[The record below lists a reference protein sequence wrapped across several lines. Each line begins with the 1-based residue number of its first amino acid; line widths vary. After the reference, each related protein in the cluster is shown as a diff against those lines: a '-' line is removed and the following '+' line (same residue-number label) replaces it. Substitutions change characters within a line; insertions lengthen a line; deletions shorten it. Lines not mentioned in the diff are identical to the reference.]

1 MNPPPRSPRF
11 VGNRRPR
18 ATRLKDRLDA
28 GALKG
33 TFQELGTPAVTEL
46 LGLAGADFV
55 VIDGEHG
62 TFSIDRLED
71 YVRAGSSSGTAVLYR
86 AASSSDQLAR
96 ALDTGI
102 AGIVVPRV
110 ESGAQAHAVVDAV
123 RFPPVG
129 SRGLGPGRT
138 SGYGVA
144 LDELRTSG
152 NDEVLVVAMV
162 ETKAGL
168 GAVDEIAQTPGIDA
182 IMIGPAD
189 LASSLNV
196 DSGSPAPPKPS
207 SGSGMSPSQRV
218 FTPASTA
225 PTPGTSSVAPTRDTG
240 CFPPASMPPCS
251 SPQPHRCSFSVR
263 RRWPEGLI
271 RPRG

>member
-196 DSGSPAPPKPS
+196 DSGSPQLAEAIERIRDVTLAAGIHAS
-207 SGSGMSPSQRV
+207 IHCADAGDIERRAHEGYRLL
-218 FTPASTA
+218 PASIDAAMLFTA
-225 PTPGTSSVAPTRDTG
+225 AAPLFFQR
-240 CFPPASMPPCS
+240 
-251 SPQPHRCSFSVR
+251 
-263 RRWPEGLI
+263 
-271 RPRG
+271 